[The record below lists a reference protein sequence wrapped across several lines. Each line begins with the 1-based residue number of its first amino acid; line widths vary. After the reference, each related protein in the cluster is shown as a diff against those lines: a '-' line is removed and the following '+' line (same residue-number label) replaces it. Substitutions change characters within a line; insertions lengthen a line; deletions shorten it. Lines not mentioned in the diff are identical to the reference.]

1 MSRRSPP
8 SGFTGGPGSDT
19 INGPMIKWWNIFVTP
34 RVLAERTAYP
44 GGTAAVR
51 VRGIVC
57 GRCAQRAR
65 QAMDRVAGHRV
76 VRYNPT
82 DGRFEVA
89 HQGALDEAALGRAVQ
104 RVVLFRRLR
113 WWLGRP
119 ARLLRLAAGL
129 PG

>member
-1 MSRRSPP
+1 MERRGRP
-8 SGFTGGPGSDT
+8 SGFTGGLGSGSMV
-19 INGPMIKWWNIFVTP
+19 GPMIKWWNIFVTP
-34 RVLAERTAYP
+34 RVLAERTAAP
-44 GGTAAVR
+44 GEAATVR

-76 VRYNPT
+76 ARYNPA

-89 HQGALDEAALGRAVQ
+89 HQGALDEAALDYAVQ

-129 PG
+129 SG